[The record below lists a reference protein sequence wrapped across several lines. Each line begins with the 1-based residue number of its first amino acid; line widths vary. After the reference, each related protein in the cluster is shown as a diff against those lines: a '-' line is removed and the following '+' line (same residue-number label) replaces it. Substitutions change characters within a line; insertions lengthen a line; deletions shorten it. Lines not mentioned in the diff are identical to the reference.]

1 MPRLPPTLSI
11 AFIAGLAIVGTHAFA
26 TPQMPASPSPTSA
39 SIKLD
44 SAVLSISRDWAHIKY
59 QIPGH
64 GRQFREFRVLEHQAA
79 TLAKRYP
86 FNARPLLWQGIVAS
100 EEAARASLFER
111 LGYAKRARLLL
122 ERALVINPNAA
133 HGGVW
138 LSLGVLYARVPG
150 FPFAFG
156 SDSKARA
163 DLHRALELDP
173 NGLDA
178 NYFYGDYLFSQG
190 HYSRAMVV
198 LEHGLQAAQDAQR
211 PIWDTA
217 RRHQIRQLLSRI
229 MQKKK
234 HR

>member
-1 MPRLPPTLSI
+1 MPRLFPTLYTALISGLVIVGNPAFATSITPMSSSSVSSDTELSI
-11 AFIAGLAIVGTHAFA
+11 A
-26 TPQMPASPSPTSA
+26 
-39 SIKLD
+39 
-44 SAVLSISRDWAHIKY
+44 VLSVSREWAHIKY
-59 QIPGH
+59 QVQGRA
-64 GRQFREFRVLEHQAA
+64 RQFRDFRALEHQSAA
-79 TLAKRYP
+79 LAKRYP

-122 ERALVINPNAA
+122 ERALAINPNAA

-190 HYSRAMVV
+190 HYSRATVV
-198 LEHGLQAAQDAQR
+198 LEHGLHAPQDAQR

-229 MQKKK
+229 AQKKIQ
-234 HR
+234 R

>member
-1 MPRLPPTLSI
+1 MRKLSPTLSV
-11 AFIAGLAIVGTHAFA
+11 AFIAGLAVLGTPVSAA
-26 TPQMPASPSPTSA
+26 PQTTTSSSPVPAVT
-39 SIKLD
+39 KLND
-44 SAVLSISRDWAHIKY
+44 AVLTMSREWAHIKY
-59 QIPGH
+59 QIH
-64 GRQFREFRVLEHQAA
+64 GRGRQLRGFRILENQAA
-79 TLAKRYP
+79 ALAKRYP

-100 EEAARASLFER
+100 EEAARASLFQR

-122 ERALVINPNAA
+122 KRAHAINPNAA

-163 DLHRALELDP
+163 DLQRALQLNP

-190 HYSRAMVV
+190 HYARAMVV
-198 LEHGLQAAQDAQR
+198 LEHGLQAPRDAER
-211 PIWDTA
+211 PVWDAA
-217 RRHQIRQLLSRI
+217 RRHQIRQLLVKI
-229 MQKKK
+229 TQKM
-234 HR
+234 RR